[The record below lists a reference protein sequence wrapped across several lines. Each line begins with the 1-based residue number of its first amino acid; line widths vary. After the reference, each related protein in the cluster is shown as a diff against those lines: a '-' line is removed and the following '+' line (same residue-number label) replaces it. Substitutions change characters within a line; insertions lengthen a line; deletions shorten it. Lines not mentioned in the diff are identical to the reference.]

1 MNSKESGITAIALII
16 TVLVLIIIIAV
27 IGYVGLEAIKD
38 NEIQTIE
45 TNMITI
51 KAKAKTYG
59 EDIAAAIWEY
69 SEDENISQRDEMLA
83 EYGFEETEIADN
95 IVEQLDEDVR
105 YYLDEETDTE
115 DEAEEEDDENID
127 EDEEKEE
134 VYIAYTIEAMLENDE
149 LIELND
155 DIDEG
160 QYIVIYNSADFTKL
174 DVAYTE
180 GVTYNGEIYY
190 TLSALQGAY
199 TE

>member
-59 EDIAAAIWEY
+59 EDIAAALWEY
-69 SEDENISQRDEMLA
+69 SEDENTSKRDEMLA

-95 IVEQLDEDVR
+95 IVEQLDENVR

-115 DEAEEEDDENID
+115 DEEDDDENID

-180 GVTYNGEIYY
+180 GVTYNGEVYY

-199 TE
+199 IEE